1 MMLFLIIISCIA
13 MVSMIGFSIYAHE
26 MSYSKPYIKDNPMDL
41 RVQDLKSRI
50 SRMQRERSG
59 QELTIKQIVT
69 PPKTNENTREEIS
82 KQTEMSNL
90 RAKLMPKKESKKH
103 NDPIMDELERMKQAD
118 IELQESI
125 ENALKRKKNS

>member
-1 MMLFLIIISCIA
+1 MLFLIIISCIA
-13 MVSMIGFSIYAHE
+13 MVGMAGFSIYAHE
-26 MSYSKPYIKDNPMDL
+26 RSYSKPYVSPDPMEL

-50 SRMQRERSG
+50 LRMQRERSG

-69 PPKTNENTREEIS
+69 PPKTNESIREEIS
-82 KQTEMSNL
+82 KQKEMSNL

>member
-1 MMLFLIIISCIA
+1 
-13 MVSMIGFSIYAHE
+13 
-26 MSYSKPYIKDNPMDL
+26 
-41 RVQDLKSRI
+41 
-50 SRMQRERSG
+50 MQRERSG

-125 ENALKRKKNS
+125 KNALKRKKNS